1 LSLIAELRQRNVF
14 RVAAAYAVA
23 AWLVLQ
29 LADILLDN
37 FGAPEWVF
45 KSLVVFLA
53 VGFMVALFLS
63 WAFELTP
70 EGVKR
75 AAEVTPPAPG
85 EVRPRKPID
94 RWIVAGL
101 LVVIAVM
108 VGERIWFADGGD
120 PTPETAREVAP
131 APALVPGAGMAGSD
145 TAAQAAATTGAPE
158 AERVRGVGVLPFTN
172 LSPDPDNA
180 FFAGGIHEEV
190 LTRLSRI
197 DDLRV
202 ISRTSMERIALEGLA
217 IPEIGRRLGISH
229 VLEGSVRRAGE
240 RVRVT
245 VQLIE
250 AASDEHLWAEN
261 YDRTLDDVFAIQSDI
276 ALAIAE
282 QLEIALNPQ
291 QQASLGERPTENAAA
306 YELFL
311 RAVDESRVWRGAEG
325 FRAII
330 GLLEPAIALD
340 PEFLDARV
348 RLVEAYG
355 RMAWLGEDP
364 DGEYAAKSRAQ
375 LEEIQRRWP
384 DRPESRLAQGYF
396 TYTVE
401 EDYEKSLAEFRA
413 LEVTWPNDPRLGIY
427 AAASLKWLGR
437 AEDYLAAARRVLALD
452 PENSVAHGEVLIA
465 LRQSGRGEEAIEF
478 AEQALRRFPDNSSIR
493 SMYLLSQMDVR
504 GDLGPLLA
512 AGREDDGAGLGI
524 PGWLAAAR
532 FSAGDTEGA
541 LETLEDAARRSPGP
555 ATKATWVQAL
565 RLAGRDAD
573 AEAPAREAFEQV
585 REQIEHG
592 PSDVPQRTAVD
603 LALAAWI
610 AALAGEHAASI
621 RWEEMAE
628 SLPLSA
634 RSGRQQLD
642 GLLSNAARWR
652 GDVDAAWA
660 RLQPTVGAPMTFP
673 RGRLLALRPYFD
685 AMYGESAEYRDFMAK
700 LEASQVR

>member
-1 LSLIAELRQRNVF
+1 LSLFAELRQRNVF

-29 LADILLDN
+29 LADILLDT
-37 FGAPEWVF
+37 FGAPDWVF

-85 EVRPRKPID
+85 EERARKPID

-108 VGERIWFADGGD
+108 VGERIWFAEGED
-120 PTPETAREVAP
+120 PVPQAGAGAASGRAAELAATASTPATPEAD
-131 APALVPGAGMAGSD
+131 L
-145 TAAQAAATTGAPE
+145 
-158 AERVRGVGVLPFTN
+158 VRGIGVLPFTN

-217 IPEIGRRLGISH
+217 IPEIGRRLGVSH

-250 AASDEHLWAEN
+250 ATSDEHLWAEN

-276 ALAIAE
+276 ALAIAD
-282 QLEIALNPQ
+282 QLQIALNPQ
-291 QQASLGERPTENAAA
+291 QQASLGERSTDNAAA

-330 GLLEPAIALD
+330 GLLEPAVALD

-364 DGEYAAKSRAQ
+364 GGAYAARARAQ
-375 LEEIQRRWP
+375 LDEIERRWP
-384 DRPESRLAQGYF
+384 DRPESRLARGYF

-401 EDYEKSLAEFRA
+401 EDYERSLAEFRA
-413 LEVTWPNDPRLGIY
+413 MEATWPNDPRIGIY
-427 AAASLKWLGR
+427 TASSLKWLDR
-437 AEDYLAAARRVLALD
+437 ADEYLAAARRVLALD
-452 PENSVAHGEVLIA
+452 PENSIAHGEVLIA
-465 LRQSGRGEEAIEF
+465 LRMSGRGEEAITF
-478 AEQALRRFPDNSSIR
+478 AERALSRFPDNASIR
-493 SMYLLSQMDVR
+493 SVYLLSLMDVR
-504 GDLGPLLA
+504 GDRGPLLE
-512 AGREDDGAGLGI
+512 AGSEVGGSDIGMPGL
-524 PGWLAAAR
+524 LAAAR
-532 FSAGDTEGA
+532 FSAGDVEGA
-541 LETLEDAARRSPGP
+541 LQVVEEAARRSPGP
-555 ATKATWVQAL
+555 AANAIWAQAL
-565 RLAGRDAD
+565 RLAGRDAE
-573 AEAPAREAFEQV
+573 AEALARETFEQV
-585 REQIEHG
+585 REQLDDAPPDG
-592 PSDVPQRTAVD
+592 QAWTATD
-603 LALAAWI
+603 LARAAWI
-610 AALAGEHAASI
+610 AALAGEHAVSI
-621 RWEEMAE
+621 RWEELAE
-628 SLPLSA
+628 SLPISA
-634 RSGRQQLD
+634 RSGQQQLD

-660 RLQPTVGAPMTFP
+660 RLQPQIGAPMAFP
-673 RGRLLALRPYFD
+673 RGRLLALKPYFD
-685 AMYGESAEYRDFMAK
+685 AMYGESAEYREFMAE
-700 LEASQVR
+700 LEGR

>member
-1 LSLIAELRQRNVF
+1 MSLFAELRQRNVF

-37 FGAPEWVF
+37 FGAPDWVF
-45 KSLVVFLA
+45 KALVVFLA

-75 AAEVTPPAPG
+75 AAEVTSPAPG
-85 EVRPRKPID
+85 EARPRKPID

-101 LVVIAVM
+101 LVVIAVI
-108 VGERIWFADGGD
+108 VGERIWFAG
-120 PTPETAREVAP
+120 
-131 APALVPGAGMAGSD
+131 GSD
-145 TAAQAAATTGAPE
+145 ELPEPAPE
-158 AERVRGVGVLPFTN
+158 AALERVTDPAATASTRATPEADVVRGIGVLPFTN

-202 ISRTSMERIALEGLA
+202 ISRTSMERIALEGLG
-217 IPEIGRRLGISH
+217 IPEIGRRLGVSH

-276 ALAIAE
+276 ALAIAD
-282 QLEIALNPQ
+282 QLQVALNPQ
-291 QQASLGERPTENAAA
+291 QQASLGERSTDNAAA

-311 RAVDESRVWRGAEG
+311 RAVDESRVWRGAES

-330 GLLEPAIALD
+330 GLLEPAVALD
-340 PEFLDARV
+340 PDFLDARV

-355 RMAWLGEDP
+355 RMGWLGQDP
-364 DGEYAAKSRAQ
+364 DGGYAAKARAQ
-375 LEEIQRRWP
+375 LDEVERRWP
-384 DRPESRLAQGYF
+384 DRPERRLAQGYY

-413 LEVTWPNDPRLGIY
+413 LEATWPNDPRVGIY
-427 AAASLKWLGR
+427 VAGSLKWLGR

-452 PENSVAHGEVLIA
+452 PENSVANGEVLIA
-465 LRQSGRGEEAIEF
+465 LRMSGRGEEAIEF
-478 AEQALRRFPDNSSIR
+478 AEQALSRFPENSSIR
-493 SMYLLSQMDVR
+493 SMYLLSLMDVR
-504 GDLGPLLA
+504 GDRGPLLA
-512 AGREDDGAGLGI
+512 AGNADDAAGLGM
-524 PGWLAAAR
+524 PGLLAAAR
-532 FSAGDTEGA
+532 FSAGDVEGA
-541 LETLEDAARRSPGP
+541 LQVVEDAARRSPGP
-555 ATKATWVQAL
+555 AAKATWAQAL
-565 RLAGRDAD
+565 RLAGRE
-573 AEAPAREAFEQV
+573 AEAEALAREAFEQL
-585 REQIEHG
+585 REQLD
-592 PSDVPQRTAVD
+592 DVPPEVPERTATD
-603 LALAAWI
+603 LAYAAWI
-610 AALAGEHAASI
+610 AALAGEHAVSI

-628 SLPLSA
+628 SLPMSA
-634 RSGRQQLD
+634 RSGQQQLD
-642 GLLSNAARWR
+642 GILSNAARWR

-660 RLQPTVGAPMTFP
+660 RLQPQIGEPMALP
-673 RGRLLALRPYFD
+673 HGRLLALKPYFD
-685 AMYGESAEYRDFMAK
+685 AMYGESSEYREFMMG
-700 LEASQVR
+700 LEAPETR

>member
-1 LSLIAELRQRNVF
+1 MSLFAELRQRNVF

-37 FGAPEWVF
+37 FGAPDWVF

-75 AAEVTPPAPG
+75 AAEVSPPAPG
-85 EVRPRKPID
+85 ESRPRKPLD

-108 VGERIWFADGGD
+108 VGERMWLAGGED
-120 PTPETAREVAP
+120 P
-131 APALVPGAGMAGSD
+131 APQAGPEAAGERAVEPATTASTPATAAAGM
-145 TAAQAAATTGAPE
+145 
-158 AERVRGVGVLPFTN
+158 VRGVGVLPFTN

-202 ISRTSMERIALEGLA
+202 ISRTSMERIALEGLG
-217 IPEIGRRLGISH
+217 IPEIGRRLGVSH

-261 YDRTLDDVFAIQSDI
+261 YDRTIDDVFAIQSEI
-276 ALAIAE
+276 ALAIAD
-282 QLEIALNPQ
+282 QLQVALNPEL
-291 QQASLGERPTENAAA
+291 QASLGERPTDSAAA

-311 RAVDESRVWRGAEG
+311 RAVDESRVWRGAES

-330 GLLEPAIALD
+330 GLLEPAVALD
-340 PEFLDARV
+340 PDFLEARV

-355 RMAWLGEDP
+355 RMGWLGQDP
-364 DGEYAAKSRAQ
+364 ENEYADKAHAQ
-375 LEEIQRRWP
+375 LAEIERRWP
-384 DRPESRLAQGYF
+384 DRPESRLARGYF
-396 TYTVE
+396 TYTVD

-413 LEVTWPNDPRLGIY
+413 LEAIWPNDPRVGIY
-427 AAASLKWLGR
+427 VAASLKWLGR
-437 AEDYLAAARRVLALD
+437 AEEYLAAARRVLALD

-465 LRQSGRGEEAIEF
+465 LRQSGRGEEAIAF
-478 AEQALRRFPDNSSIR
+478 AEQALRRFPDNVSIR
-493 SMYLLSQMDVR
+493 SMYLREPDGCPRRPWPVARRREQGRR
-504 GDLGPLLA
+504 GRLRHAGPACRRKVLGGRCRGRAAGGRGCGAAVAGSGRERDLGAGA
-512 AGREDDGAGLGI
+512 APRRPRCRGRGAG
-524 PGWLAAAR
+524 PGGPRAGAPAAR
-532 FSAGDTEGA
+532 QCAVRQP
-541 LETLEDAARRSPGP
+541 AADCRGPGP
-555 ATKATWVQAL
+555 GSL
-565 RLAGRDAD
+565 DRR
-573 AEAPAREAFEQV
+573 
-585 REQIEHG
+585 
-592 PSDVPQRTAVD
+592 
-603 LALAAWI
+603 
-610 AALAGEHAASI
+610 LAGEHALSI

-628 SLPLSA
+628 SLPMSA
-634 RSGRQQLD
+634 RSGQQQLD

-660 RLQPTVGAPMTFP
+660 RLRPQIGVPMALP
-673 RGRLLALRPYFD
+673 HGRLLALKPYFD
-685 AMYGESAEYRDFMAK
+685 AMYGESAAYREFMAG
-700 LEASQVR
+700 LEKSGIR

>member
-1 LSLIAELRQRNVF
+1 MSLFAELRQRNVF

-37 FGAPEWVF
+37 FGAPDWVF

-75 AAEVTPPAPG
+75 AAEVSPPAPG
-85 EVRPRKPID
+85 ESRPRKPLD

-101 LVVIAVM
+101 LVVIALM
-108 VGERIWFADGGD
+108 VGERMWLAGGGD
-120 PTPETAREVAP
+120 PAPQAGPEAAGERAVEPATTASTPATAA
-131 APALVPGAGMAGSD
+131 AGM
-145 TAAQAAATTGAPE
+145 
-158 AERVRGVGVLPFTN
+158 VRGVGVLPFTN

-202 ISRTSMERIALEGLA
+202 ISRTSMERIALEGLG
-217 IPEIGRRLGISH
+217 IPEIGRRLGVSH

-261 YDRTLDDVFAIQSDI
+261 YDRTIDDVFAIQSEI
-276 ALAIAE
+276 ALAIAD
-282 QLEIALNPQ
+282 QLQVALNPEL
-291 QQASLGERPTENAAA
+291 QASLGERPTDSAAA

-311 RAVDESRVWRGAEG
+311 RAVDESRVWRGAVG

-330 GLLEPAIALD
+330 GLLEPAVALD
-340 PEFLDARV
+340 ADFLEARV

-355 RMAWLGEDP
+355 RMGWLGQDP
-364 DGEYAAKSRAQ
+364 ENEYADKAHAQ
-375 LEEIQRRWP
+375 LAEIERRWP
-384 DRPESRLAQGYF
+384 DRPESRLARGYF
-396 TYTVE
+396 TYTVD

-413 LEVTWPNDPRLGIY
+413 LEAIWPNDPRVGIY
-427 AAASLKWLGR
+427 VAASLKWLGR
-437 AEDYLAAARRVLALD
+437 AEEYLAAARRVLALD

-465 LRQSGRGEEAIEF
+465 LRQSGRGEEAIAF
-478 AEQALRRFPDNSSIR
+478 AEQALRRFPDNVSIR
-493 SMYLLSQMDVR
+493 SMYSVSLMDVR
-504 GDLGPLLA
+504 GDRGPLLA
-512 AGREDDGAGLGI
+512 AGSKDDAAGFGM
-524 PGWLAAAR
+524 PGLLAAAR
-532 FSAGDTEGA
+532 FSAGDVEGA
-541 LETLEDAARRSPGP
+541 LQVVEDAARRSPGP
-555 ATKATWVQAL
+555 AANATWAQAL
-565 RLAGRDAD
+565 RLVGRDAE
-573 AEAPAREAFEQV
+573 AEALAREALAQV
-585 REQIEHG
+585 RQQLDNA
-592 PSDVPQRTAVD
+592 PSDSLPRTAAD
-603 LALAAWI
+603 LAQAAWI
-610 AALAGEHAASI
+610 AALAGEHALSI

-628 SLPLSA
+628 SLPMSA
-634 RSGRQQLD
+634 RSGQQQLD

-660 RLQPTVGAPMTFP
+660 RLRPQIGVPMALP
-673 RGRLLALRPYFD
+673 HGRLLALKPYFD
-685 AMYGESAEYRDFMAK
+685 AMYGESAAYREFMAG
-700 LEASQVR
+700 LEKSGIR

>member
-1 LSLIAELRQRNVF
+1 MSLFAELRQRNVF

-37 FGAPEWVF
+37 FGAPDWVF

-53 VGFMVALFLS
+53 VGFMVAMLLS

-75 AAEVTPPAPG
+75 ATEVMPTPPG
-85 EVRPRKPID
+85 EARARKPID

-108 VGERIWFADGGD
+108 VGERAWFAG
-120 PTPETAREVAP
+120 
-131 APALVPGAGMAGSD
+131 GSD
-145 TAAQAAATTGAPE
+145 QPPDAGAETTPGRVIEPAATASVQATPAAGV
-158 AERVRGVGVLPFTN
+158 VRGVGVLPFTN

-217 IPEIGRRLGISH
+217 IPEIGRRLGVSH

-261 YDRTLDDVFAIQSDI
+261 YDRTLDDVFAIQSEI
-276 ALAIAE
+276 ALTIAD
-282 QLEIALNPQ
+282 QLQVALNPQ
-291 QQASLGERPTENAAA
+291 QQASLGERPTDNAAA
-306 YELFL
+306 YELYL
-311 RAVDESRVWRGAEG
+311 RAVDESRVWRGAES

-330 GLLEPAIALD
+330 GLLEPAVALD
-340 PEFLDARV
+340 PDFLDARV
-348 RLVEAYG
+348 KLVEAYG
-355 RMAWLGEDP
+355 RMAWLGQDP
-364 DGEYAAKSRAQ
+364 DGEYAAKARAQ
-375 LEEIQRRWP
+375 LEEIERRWP
-384 DRPESRLAQGYF
+384 DRLESRLAQGYY

-413 LEVTWPNDPRLGIY
+413 LESAWPNDPRVGIY
-427 AAASLKWLGR
+427 AAGSLKWLDR
-437 AEDYLAAARRVLALD
+437 AEEYLAAARRVLALD

-465 LRQSGRGEEAIEF
+465 LRMSGRGEEAIGF
-478 AEQALRRFPDNSSIR
+478 AEQALSRFPDNASIR
-493 SMYLLSQMDVR
+493 SIYLVSLLDVR

-512 AGREDDGAGLGI
+512 AGRGDDGADLGMPELVI
-524 PGWLAAAR
+524 AGR
-532 FSAGDTEGA
+532 FSTGDVEGA
-541 LETLEDAARRSPGP
+541 LQLAEEAAQRSPGP
-555 ATKATWVQAL
+555 AANAAWIQLL
-565 RLAGRDAD
+565 RLAGRDAE

-585 REQIEHG
+585 RAQLEDS
-592 PSDVPQRTAVD
+592 PPDARQRTATD
-603 LALAAWI
+603 LAQAAWI
-610 AALAGEHAASI
+610 AALAGEHATSL

-628 SLPLSA
+628 SLPIPA

-642 GLLSNAARWR
+642 GLLANAARWR
-652 GDVDAAWA
+652 GEVDTAWA
-660 RLQPTVGAPMTFP
+660 RLQPHMGAPMTFP
-673 RGRLLALRPYFD
+673 RGRLIALKPYLD
-685 AMYGESAEYRDFMAK
+685 AMYGASAEYREFMAE
-700 LEASQVR
+700 LESSATR